1 MFVPGVELSLGL
13 GMAGGPQGWHLW
25 KQWLRQL
32 IFIYYKM
39 GSYIL
44 PVSNSALYLFTL
56 LF

>member
-32 IFIYYKM
+32 IFI
-39 GSYIL
+39 
-44 PVSNSALYLFTL
+44 
-56 LF
+56 